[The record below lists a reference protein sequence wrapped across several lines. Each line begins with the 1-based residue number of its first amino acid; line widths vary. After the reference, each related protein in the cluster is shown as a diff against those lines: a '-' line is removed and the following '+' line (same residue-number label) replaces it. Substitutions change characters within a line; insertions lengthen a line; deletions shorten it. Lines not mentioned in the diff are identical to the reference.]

1 MSHAD
6 QLLDRLTGAVRPVEL
21 AVALSLC
28 RPSGLYIAAA
38 SSGLEVAWLRWG
50 QQSVMAE
57 ASGQVARESAAQNLA
72 RGMATDAVRPLQ
84 APRPPVRC
92 DTCHRRLT
100 TPRREAAA

>member
-28 RPSGLYIAAA
+28 RPSGLYVAAA
-38 SSGLEVAWLRWG
+38 TSGLEVAWLRWG
-50 QQSVMAE
+50 QHSVMAE
-57 ASGQVARESAAQNLA
+57 VSGQVAREFAAQNLA
-72 RGMATDAVRPLQ
+72 HGMAAEPVRPLQ

-92 DTCHRRLT
+92 DACHVRLAT
-100 TPRREAAA
+100 LHQEVAA